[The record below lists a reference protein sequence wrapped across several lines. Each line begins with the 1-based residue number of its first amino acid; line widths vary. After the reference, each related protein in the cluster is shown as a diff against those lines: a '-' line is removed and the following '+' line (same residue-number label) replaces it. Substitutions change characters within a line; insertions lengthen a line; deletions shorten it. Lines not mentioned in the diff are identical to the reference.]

1 MSSLKRL
8 LGLIILLVGLIG
20 VGIAIAGAVML
31 PDMLDRIHANLEA
44 TLLQMSSGLDTA
56 EESLLLAK
64 AMVADVGTTL
74 TTVETNM
81 EDLGQ
86 AVNETRPFL
95 DQVSTVAANELP
107 ESIET
112 LQTAIPDMAQVA
124 GVVDD
129 TLTTL
134 NRFRIDESFLGFDI
148 NYSLGVDYNPEVPF
162 DVTVLRLGESLE
174 GLPGSLRSLQVYAN
188 VTIDNLDEIS
198 QGLYEI
204 ADDMEAVNGRLT
216 EVDPL
221 LNDYLQLITETND
234 ATRQIRAQMSSQLD
248 RLHSATLF
256 AMIWLAL
263 SQLAPIYLGWEL
275 LAGKRNS

>member
-1 MSSLKRL
+1 MSNLKRL
-8 LGLIILLVGLIG
+8 LGLIILLVGLVG
-20 VGIAIAGAVML
+20 VGISIAGAVVL
-31 PDMLDRIHANLEA
+31 PDMIDHIHANLET
-44 TLLQMSSGLDTA
+44 TLLQTSAGLDTV

-64 AMVADVGTTL
+64 DLVVEVGTTL

-81 EDLGQ
+81 TGLGE
-86 AVNETRPFL
+86 AVSETRPFL
-95 DQVSTVAANELP
+95 NQVSTVVADQLP

-134 NRFRIDESFLGFDI
+134 NRFRIDESILGFNI

-174 GLPGSLRSLQVYAN
+174 GLPGSLRSLRVYAN
-188 VTIDNLDEIS
+188 VTNDNLEEIS
-198 QGLYEI
+198 RGLYQI
-204 ADDMEAVNGRLT
+204 ADDMEGINGRLSG
-216 EVDPL
+216 VDPL

-248 RLHSATLF
+248 RVKTVTLF
-256 AMIWLAL
+256 VMIWLAF

-275 LAGKRNS
+275 LAGKRP